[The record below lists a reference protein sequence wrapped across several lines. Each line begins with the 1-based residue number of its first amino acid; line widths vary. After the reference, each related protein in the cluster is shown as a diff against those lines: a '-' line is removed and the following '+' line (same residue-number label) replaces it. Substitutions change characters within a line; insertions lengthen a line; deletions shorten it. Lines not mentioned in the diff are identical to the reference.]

1 MEILKWRRGFHYQR
15 YSKRIRLEDKSWS
28 DDVFFSFHFRNSV
41 KSTYYFYAYSYLF
54 QKLVGWTHVLFVN
67 IGIWVRWSIWGH
79 SIGISSFSLLLLVSL
94 ISKSAQKQVVQEMF
108 SGGISLF
115 LAFILPDTVEGHF
128 WLAGHSVYSRFQWY
142 L

>member
-1 MEILKWRRGFHYQR
+1 MVFTIKDTVKGLHWKTKVDQMMSSFLFTSEILWN
-15 YSKRIRLEDKSWS
+15 LLT
-28 DDVFFSFHFRNSV
+28 VFMH
-41 KSTYYFYAYSYLF
+41 SYLF

-67 IGIWVRWSIWGH
+67 IGIWIRWSIWGH
-79 SIGISSFSLLLLVSL
+79 SIGISSLSLLLLVSL